1 MSTKDHSHHFLAFST
16 EVSAFATFELWAT
29 GQVEAYLAT
38 VTAAVGDEILNELLF
53 TYEKICLETEG
64 QPSSKR
70 KARLRREIFG
80 SEKLGPVARNIIKL
94 WYVGTWYEL
103 PAAWFEAFGVRSKDV
118 TFVVSP
124 AAYAEGLMW
133 KAIGAHPAGAKAPG
147 YGSWASPPRI
157 PAFAGEH
164 ANAQVKEVQVNRN
177 EGLAK

>member
-1 MSTKDHSHHFLAFST
+1 MSIEDPHRFLAFST
-16 EVSAFATFELWAT
+16 EVTAFATFDLWAT

-38 VTAAVGDEILNELLF
+38 VNSAIGGAILAELLS

-64 QPSSKR
+64 QALSER
-70 KARLRREIFG
+70 KARLRRQIFG

-103 PAAWFEAFGVRSKDV
+103 PTAWSEAFGANPKDV
-118 TFVVSP
+118 PFVVSA

-147 YGSWASPPRI
+147 YGSWASPPTI
-157 PAFAGEH
+157 PAFAGEP
-164 ANAQVKEVQVNRN
+164 AIAQVKEVQVNRN
-177 EGLAK
+177 EGLAR

>member
-1 MSTKDHSHHFLAFST
+1 MTIEDPHRFLAFST
-16 EVSAFATFELWAT
+16 EVTAFGTFELWAT

-38 VTAAVGDEILNELLF
+38 VNGAIGDAILNELLSD
-53 TYEKICLETEG
+53 YEKICLQTEG
-64 QPSSKR
+64 QAASER

-94 WYVGTWYEL
+94 WYVGTWYGL
-103 PAAWFEAFGVRSKDV
+103 PGAWCEAFGARPKDV

-124 AAYAEGLMW
+124 AAYTEGLMW

-157 PAFAGEH
+157 PAFAGE
-164 ANAQVKEVQVNRN
+164 AAIAQVKEVQVNHN
-177 EGLAK
+177 EGLAR